1 MQKKTLYIIKNLMKR
16 NMKSISI
23 VTLMMGLAVLT
34 ACGGSQKQQQNE
46 PVAYK
51 TIKVKA
57 EDRTIDTKYSATIR
71 GRQDIQVVP
80 QVSGTLQRLCVT
92 EGQKVSKGQTLFI
105 IDQVPYQAALNT
117 ARANLEAAKASE
129 ATAKLSYESTKKLF
143 DQQVVSDFDLQTA
156 NNAYAQAKA
165 AVAQAKAS
173 VTNAANSLS
182 YTVVKSP
189 ANGVVG
195 TLPYRVGALVGPSI
209 PTPLTTVSDNHQMY
223 VYFSMNESQMLEKIR
238 EAGTAEAAVK
248 AMPAVRLQLVDG
260 SEYEETGVVETASG
274 VVDQSTGSV
283 SLRAVFNN
291 PKGLLHSGST
301 GNVIIPVEY
310 KDQLIVPAAAVKQL
324 QTVHQVFRVVNKE
337 GQRVAV
343 GTNIEVATYS
353 TGKEFIVLSGLK
365 AGDEIIADGAGM
377 VKEGALVK

>member
-1 MQKKTLYIIKNLMKR
+1 MKASIKTIGAAVALT
-16 NMKSISI
+16 
-23 VTLMMGLAVLT
+23 TLALLT
-34 ACGGSQKQQQNE
+34 ACGNKQAGQQAA

-71 GRQDIQVVP
+71 GRQDIQVLP
-80 QVSGTLQRLCVT
+80 QVSGTLQRLLVT
-92 EGQKVSKGQTLFI
+92 EGQRVSKGQTMFI

-117 ARANLEAAKASE
+117 ARANLQAAQAAE
-129 ATAKLSYESTKKLF
+129 ATAKLSYESTKRLF
-143 DQQVVSDFDLQTA
+143 DQNVVSDFDLKTA
-156 NNAYAQAKA
+156 ENTYL
-165 AVAQAKAS
+165 QAKAS
-173 VTNAANSLS
+173 VAQANAAVTNAANSLS
-182 YTVVKSP
+182 YTTVKSP

-209 PTPLTTVSDNHQMY
+209 PTPLTTVSDNSQMY
-223 VYFSMNESQMLEKIR
+223 VYFSMSENMMLEKIR
-238 EAGTAEAAVK
+238 EAGSAEAAVK
-248 AMPAVRLQLVDG
+248 ALPPVRLQLVDG

-274 VVDQSTGSV
+274 VVDTQTGSI

-301 GNVIIPVEY
+301 GNIIIPVDY
-310 KDQLIVPAAAVKQL
+310 KQQLVVPAAAVKQL
-324 QTVHQVFRVVNKE
+324 QTVHQVFKVVTKD
-337 GQRVAV
+337 GQRVAE
-343 GTNIEVATYS
+343 GTSIEIAPYN

-377 VKEGALVK
+377 VKEGALVQ

>member
-1 MQKKTLYIIKNLMKR
+1 MST
-16 NMKSISI
+16 KSQVRALVS
-23 VTLMMGLAVLT
+23 LALCGALLG
-34 ACGGSQKQQQNE
+34 ACKGKQQQSAQQD

-71 GRQDIQVVP
+71 GRQDIQVLP

-92 EGQKVSKGQTLFI
+92 EGQHVSKGQTLFI

-117 ARANLEAAKASE
+117 ARANLQAAKAAE
-129 ATAKLSYESTKKLF
+129 ATAKLSYESTKNLF

-156 NNAYAQAKA
+156 SNSYAQAKA
-165 AVAQAKAS
+165 AVAQATAA

-223 VYFSMNESQMLEKIR
+223 VYFSMTEAQLLDKIR
-238 EAGTAEAAVK
+238 EAGSAEAAVK

-260 SEYEETGVVETASG
+260 SEYEESGVVETVSG

-301 GNVIIPVEY
+301 GNVIIPVEM
-310 KDQLIVPAAAVKQL
+310 KGNIVVPAAAVKQL
-324 QTVHQVFRVVNKE
+324 QTVHQVFKVVKKD
-337 GQRVAV
+337 GQRVAE
-343 GTNIEVATYS
+343 GTNIEIAPYN

>member
-1 MQKKTLYIIKNLMKR
+1 
-16 NMKSISI
+16 MKSRISSI
-23 VTLMMGLAVLT
+23 ALT
-34 ACGGSQKQQQNE
+34 ALLGTALLSSCGGKQQQGQQNA

-51 TIKVKA
+51 TVKVKA

-71 GRQDIQVVP
+71 GRQDIQVLP
-80 QVSGTLQRLCVT
+80 QVSGQLTQLCVT
-92 EGQKVSKGQTLFI
+92 EGQRVHKGQTLFI

-117 ARANLEAAKASE
+117 AKANFEAAKAAE
-129 ATAKLSYESTKKLF
+129 ATAKLSYESTQNLHA
-143 DQQVVSDFDLQTA
+143 QQIVSDFDLQTA
-156 NNAYAQAKA
+156 NNSYMQAKA
-165 AVAQAKAS
+165 AVAQANAA

-189 ANGVVG
+189 ADGVVG
-195 TLPYRVGALVGPSI
+195 TLPYRVGALVSPSM

-223 VYFSMNESQMLEKIR
+223 VYFSMSEAQLLEKIR
-238 EAGTAEAAVK
+238 KAGSAEAAVK
-248 AMPAVRLQLVDG
+248 AMPRVSLQLVDG
-260 SEYEETGVVETASG
+260 SIYDETGVIETASG

-301 GNVIIPVEY
+301 GNVVIPVEL
-310 KDQLIVPAAAVKQL
+310 KDNIVVPAAAVKQL
-324 QTVHQVFRVVNKE
+324 QTVHQVFKVVQKD
-337 GQRVAV
+337 GQRVAE
-343 GTNIEVATYS
+343 GTNIEVAPYN

-365 AGDEIIADGAGM
+365 VGDEIIADGAGM

>member
-1 MQKKTLYIIKNLMKR
+1 MNTKPQFRAL
-16 NMKSISI
+16 
-23 VTLMMGLAVLT
+23 LAT
-34 ACGGSQKQQQNE
+34 AIGCTMLLACNGKQQQQAQQA

-51 TIKVKA
+51 TIKVAA

-71 GRQDIQVVP
+71 GRQDIQVLP
-80 QVSGTLQRLCVT
+80 QVSGTLQQLCVT
-92 EGQKVSKGQTLFI
+92 EGQKVTKGQTLFI

-117 ARANLEAAKASE
+117 AKANLQAAKAAE
-129 ATAKLSYESTKKLF
+129 ATAKLSYESTQNLF
-143 DQQVVSDFDLQTA
+143 NQQVVSEFDLHTA
-156 NNAYAQAKA
+156 QNAFEQAKA
-165 AVAQAKAS
+165 AVAQATAA

-223 VYFSMNESQMLEKIR
+223 VYFSMTEALMLEKIR
-238 EAGTAEAAVK
+238 EAGSAEAAVK

-260 SEYEETGVVETASG
+260 SEYEEAGTVETASG

-291 PKGLLHSGST
+291 PNGLLHSGST
-301 GNVIIPVEY
+301 GNVIVPVEY
-310 KDQLIVPAAAVKQL
+310 KQQLVVPAAAVKQL
-324 QTVHQVFRVVNKE
+324 QTVYQVFKVVQKD
-337 GQRVAV
+337 GQRVAE
-343 GTNIEVATYS
+343 GTKITIAPYS

>member
-1 MQKKTLYIIKNLMKR
+1 MNTRTKARTLL
-16 NMKSISI
+16 S
-23 VTLMMGLAVLT
+23 LALFGALLG
-34 ACGGSQKQQQNE
+34 ACTGKQQQNGQQN

-51 TIKVKA
+51 TVKVKA
-57 EDRTIDTKYSATIR
+57 EDRVIDTKYSATIR
-71 GRQDIQVVP
+71 GRQDIQVLP
-80 QVSGTLQRLCVT
+80 QVSGTLQQLCVT
-92 EGQKVSKGQTLFI
+92 EGQRVSKGQTLFI

-117 ARANLEAAKASE
+117 ARANLQAAKAAE
-129 ATAKLSYESTKKLF
+129 ATAKLSYESTKNLF
-143 DQQVVSDFDLQTA
+143 DQQVVSDYDLQTA
-156 NNAYAQAKA
+156 SNAYAQAQA
-165 AVAQAKAS
+165 SVAQANAA

-195 TLPYRVGALVGPSI
+195 TLPYRVGALVGPTI

-223 VYFSMNESQMLEKIR
+223 VYFSITEAQMLEKIR
-238 EAGTAEAAVK
+238 EAGSAEAAVK

-260 SEYEETGVVETASG
+260 SEYSETGVVETASG

-291 PKGLLHSGST
+291 PNGLLHSGST
-301 GNVIIPVEY
+301 GNVVIPVEL
-310 KDQLIVPAAAVKQL
+310 KNNIVVPAAAVKQL
-324 QTVHQVFRVVNKE
+324 QTVHQVFKVVQKD

-343 GTNIEVATYS
+343 GTNIEVAPYS

-365 AGDEIIADGAGM
+365 VGDEIIADGAGM
-377 VKEGALVK
+377 VQEGALVK

>member
-1 MQKKTLYIIKNLMKR
+1 MK
-16 NMKSISI
+16 ILPA
-23 VTLMMGLAVLT
+23 LMMLAGVVT
-34 ACGGSQKQQQNE
+34 FTSCGGKQQGGQGAQQA

-51 TIKVKA
+51 TVKVKA

-71 GRQDIQVVP
+71 GRQDIQVLP
-80 QVSGTLQRLCVT
+80 QVSGTLQQLLVT
-92 EGQKVSKGQTLFI
+92 EGQRVRKGQTLFI

-117 ARANLEAAKASE
+117 AKANLEAARAAE
-129 ATAKLSYESTKKLF
+129 ATAKLNFESTKNLF
-143 DQQVVSDFDLQTA
+143 DQEIVSEFDLQTA
-156 NNAYAQAKA
+156 QNSYLQAKA
-165 AVAQAKAS
+165 TVGQANAA

-189 ANGVVG
+189 ADGVVG

-223 VYFSMNESQMLEKIR
+223 VYFSMNEAMMLQKTR
-238 EAGTAEAAVK
+238 EAGNAEAAVK
-248 AMPAVRLQLVDG
+248 AMPPVRLQLVDG
-260 SEYEETGVVETASG
+260 SEYEETGIIETASG
-274 VVDQSTGSV
+274 VVDQGTGSV

-310 KDQLIVPAAAVKQL
+310 KEQLIVPAAAVKQL
-324 QTVHQVFRVVNKE
+324 QTVHQVFKVVQKD
-337 GQRVAV
+337 GQRVAE
-343 GTNIEVATYS
+343 GTNIQIAPYS
-353 TGKEFIVLSGLK
+353 TGNEFIVLSGLN
-365 AGDEIIADGAGM
+365 AGDEIIADGASM